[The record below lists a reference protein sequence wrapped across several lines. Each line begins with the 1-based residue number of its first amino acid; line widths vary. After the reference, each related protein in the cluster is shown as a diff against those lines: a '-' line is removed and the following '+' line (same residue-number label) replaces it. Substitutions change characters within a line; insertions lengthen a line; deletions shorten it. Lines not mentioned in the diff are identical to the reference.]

1 MPRHRLRNCFQAHP
15 LKFRVT
21 FNNSD
26 YWCKQAITPGM
37 RVVGVMAMF
46 QRQLLMMKP
55 RPYLVTEVLGG
66 WLFAPEFSSFSNN
79 EGNRCG

>member
-26 YWCKQAITPGM
+26 YCRKQAFALTI
-37 RVVGVMAMF
+37 R
-46 QRQLLMMKP
+46 LLVRWQFFTNYRFPIRIEAEAP
-55 RPYLVTEVLGG
+55 R
-66 WLFAPEFSSFSNN
+66 
-79 EGNRCG
+79 